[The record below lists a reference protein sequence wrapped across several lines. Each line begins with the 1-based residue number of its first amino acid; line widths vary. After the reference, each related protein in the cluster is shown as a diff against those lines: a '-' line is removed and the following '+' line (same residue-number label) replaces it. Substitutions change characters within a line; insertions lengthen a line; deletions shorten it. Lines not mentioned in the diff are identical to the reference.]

1 MKQFVLLFAGAYVIL
16 CLPDGTLLADD
27 VTYFRQ
33 DYGIASG
40 SDALPQ
46 DFGADINRVWRVPMT
61 SGISSPCVHGKHVF
75 LTTFDKK
82 SSELATV
89 ALDSETGD
97 TLWKQV
103 APSTRIEAVHP
114 IGNRAS
120 CTPAC
125 DGERVYSFFGSFGF
139 LCYSLDGRLIWSR
152 KLGPFQDEFGASSS
166 PILLDDLVIVN
177 EDHDVDCELTAFDK
191 LTGEIRWTTP
201 RDGFTRSYS
210 SPILVET
217 AVERSLVVAG
227 SLKLVAYDIA
237 TGKPK
242 WWVNGL
248 SRIVDPTPV
257 YADGRIYVATW
268 TPGGDSSSR
277 IAMES
282 YAEALKASDANGDG
296 LIAKSELKEGPV
308 LQRFFRIDLDQDKKL
323 SESEWNQHS
332 QVFELAQNTAMAI
345 RPGGT
350 GDVTKTN
357 IEWTY
362 RKGLPTVPSAIVYD
376 NVMYMVK
383 DSGII
388 TSLDAKTGDLLK
400 QGRARGPGNYYASL
414 VAGDGKVYL
423 ASERGV
429 ITVLTAGREWSIA
442 ASHDFGERIMATP
455 AIQDGHIYLR
465 TDDAVY
471 CFVEQ

>member
-1 MKQFVLLFAGAYVIL
+1 MKQFVLLFASACVML
-16 CLPDGTLLADD
+16 HLPNALLPADD

-46 DFGADINRVWRVPMT
+46 DFGTDANRVWRVPMT
-61 SGISSPCVHGKHVF
+61 SGISSPCVHEKYVF
-75 LTTFDKK
+75 LTTFDKE

-89 ALDSETGD
+89 ALDSETGN
-97 TLWKQV
+97 TLWKRI
-103 APSTRIEAVHP
+103 APTTRIEAVHP
-114 IGNRAS
+114 IGNPAS

-125 DGERVYSFFGSFGF
+125 DGERVYSFFGSFGL
-139 LCYSLDGRLIWSR
+139 LCYGLDGSPIWSR
-152 KLGPFQDEFGASSS
+152 KFGPFQDEFGASSS
-166 PILLDDLVIVN
+166 PILVDDLVIVN
-177 EDHDVDCELTAFDK
+177 EDHDVDCVLTACNK
-191 LTGEIRWTTP
+191 LTGEIRWTAP
-201 RDGFTRSYS
+201 RNGFTRSYS
-210 SPILVET
+210 SPILIET
-217 AVERSLVVAG
+217 EKERSLIVAG
-227 SLKLVAYDIA
+227 SLKLMAYDIA

-257 YADGRIYVATW
+257 YANERIFLATW

-277 IAMES
+277 IVMES
-282 YAEALKASDANGDG
+282 YPEALKTYDADADG

-308 LQRFFRIDLDQDKKL
+308 LQRFFRIDLNQDEKL
-323 SESEWNQHS
+323 SISEWNQHS
-332 QVFELAQNTAMAI
+332 RVFELAQNTAMAI
-345 RPGGT
+345 RVGGT

-376 NVMYMVK
+376 HVMYMVK

-388 TSLDAKTGDLLK
+388 TSLDAKTGKLLK

-429 ITVLTAGREWSIA
+429 ITVLTAGRDWSIE

-455 AIQDGHIYLR
+455 AVKDGHIFLR

-471 CFVEQ
+471 CFVER